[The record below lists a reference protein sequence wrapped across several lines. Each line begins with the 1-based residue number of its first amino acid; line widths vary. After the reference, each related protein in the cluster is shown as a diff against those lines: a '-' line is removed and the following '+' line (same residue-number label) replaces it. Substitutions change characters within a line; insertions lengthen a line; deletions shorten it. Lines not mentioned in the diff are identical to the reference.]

1 VLARIVKALEEG
13 GSANRTALATSVG
26 LSYDRFMLYF
36 NWMSQRGFVTMDDV
50 GQVKLTPRGKEVYD
64 DLVQWIIQHVG
75 LMKLPRTRDSE
86 E

>member
-36 NWMSQRGFVTMDDV
+36 NWMSQKGFVAMDDE

-64 DLVQWIIQHVG
+64 NLVQWIIQHVG
-75 LMKLPRTRDSE
+75 LMKLPRVRGSE

>member
-36 NWMSQRGFVTMDDV
+36 NWMSQKGFVAMDDE

-64 DLVQWIIQHVG
+64 NLVQWIIQHVG
-75 LMKLPRTRDSE
+75 LMKLPRIRGSE

>member
-1 VLARIVKALEEG
+1 VIARIVKALEEG
-13 GSANRTALATSVG
+13 GSTNRTALATSVG

-36 NWMSQRGFVTMDDV
+36 NWMTQKGFLIMEGD

-75 LMKLPRTRDSE
+75 LLKLPRTHGSE